1 MAASG
6 SRLQW
11 PASKNPPTIPEYYA
25 ASHFPESMP
34 DVVDTNNPIQG
45 MLSHAAMMS
54 ARRKAQKLSAYDPD
68 PKRIQMVGW

>member
-1 MAASG
+1 
-6 SRLQW
+6 
-11 PASKNPPTIPEYYA
+11 
-25 ASHFPESMP
+25 MP

-68 PKRIQMVGW
+68 PKRGAGCRVRRFEEGYTYQIKERV